1 MDPNAQI
8 LEHTL
13 AQLSPELQS
22 VVQQYVQ
29 QSVDTALTQA
39 AQAQAAAQAA
49 TQAAAVPQPQ
59 VDLVRQRES
68 ILKMAKQAP
77 RFHGKSSEDA
87 IVFVRSLDLK
97 WFPAYSITD
106 NSARADALGYL
117 LASQAETW
125 YLGLKE
131 RGLLPEFYQTV
142 GQESGLKDTFLQ
154 QFNPPD
160 VTGKYRREFDSL
172 EQTSSAAVYT
182 AKFCELCL
190 RLGYNLEDQETRHR
204 FVDKLKHEVKS
215 VIRMALITNPP
226 TDFNQ
231 LSILVKQVDEDQY
244 LLAQQRRAPRHF
256 SNPQAPPHSTPPV
269 QRTAP
274 LPATTTPMDV
284 GSMTPP
290 DTGSRMTPE
299 LRIQLLAERKCFY
312 CKQSGHVA
320 VNCPN
325 KKTKSGAAPNG
336 QGQ

>member
-1 MDPNAQI
+1 MDLNAQS
-8 LEHTL
+8 LEQTL

-49 TQAAAVPQPQ
+49 AVPQPQ

-77 RFHGKSSEDA
+77 RYHGKPSEDA

-106 NSARADALGYL
+106 NAARADALGYL

-142 GQESGLKDTFLQ
+142 GQELGLKDTFLQ

-190 RLGYNLEDQETRHR
+190 RLGYNLEDQEIRHR
-204 FVDKLKHEVKS
+204 FVDKLKHEVKL
-215 VIRMALITNPP
+215 VIRMALLTNPP

-244 LLAQQRRAPRHF
+244 LLAQQRRTPRHF
-256 SNPQAPPHSTPPV
+256 SNPQAPPPSTPPA

-274 LPATTTPMDV
+274 LPTTNTPMDV
-284 GSMTPP
+284 GSITPP
-290 DTGSRMTPE
+290 DTRSRMTPE
-299 LRIQLLAERKCFY
+299 LRVQLITERKCFY
-312 CKQSGHVA
+312 CRQSGHIA

-325 KKTKSGAAPNG
+325 KTTKSDAAPNG
-336 QGQ
+336 HGQ